1 MQKGSINRVIL
12 VGYLGGD
19 PESRYTP
26 SGTAVANF
34 NVATNESRKNS
45 DGDFEDHTEW
55 HRCVLFGKS
64 AETATQYLKKGQLVY
79 VEGRLRTRSWEDKE
93 GNKRNTTEVHGDM
106 FTMLG
111 RRSISDNN
119 PPAEKEN
126 VSDDDLSFDSSPAEK
141 KKISDDDLPF

>member
-1 MQKGSINRVIL
+1 MNNLMQKGSIIRFIL

-34 NVATNESRKNS
+34 NVATNESRKSS
-45 DGDFEDHTEW
+45 DGNFEDHTEW
-55 HRCVLFGKS
+55 HRCVLFGKP
-64 AETATQYLKKGQLVY
+64 AETATQYLKKGQMVY

-111 RRSISDNN
+111 RRSSSNDSAPVN
-119 PPAEKEN
+119 KES
-126 VSDDDLSFDSSPAEK
+126 VSEEE
-141 KKISDDDLPF
+141 DLPF

>member
-12 VGYLGGD
+12 VGHLGGD

-55 HRCVLFGKS
+55 HRCVLFGKP
-64 AETATQYLKKGQLVY
+64 AEIATQYLKKGQMVY

-111 RRSISDNN
+111 RRSSSNDSVPVN
-119 PPAEKEN
+119 KES
-126 VSDDDLSFDSSPAEK
+126 VSEEE
-141 KKISDDDLPF
+141 DLPF

>member
-55 HRCVLFGKS
+55 HRCVLFGKP
-64 AETATQYLKKGQLVY
+64 AEIATQYLKKGQMVY

-111 RRSISDNN
+111 RRSSSNDSTPVN
-119 PPAEKEN
+119 KES
-126 VSDDDLSFDSSPAEK
+126 VSEEE
-141 KKISDDDLPF
+141 DLPF

>member
-45 DGDFEDHTEW
+45 DGGFEDHTEW
-55 HRCVLFGKS
+55 HRCVLFGKP
-64 AETATQYLKKGQLVY
+64 AEIATQYLKKGQMVY

>member
-12 VGYLGGD
+12 VGHLGGD

-55 HRCVLFGKS
+55 HRCVLFGKP
-64 AETATQYLKKGQLVY
+64 AEIVTQYLKKGQMVY
-79 VEGRLRTRSWEDKE
+79 VEGRLRTRSWGDKE

-111 RRSISDNN
+111 RRSSSN
-119 PPAEKEN
+119 
-126 VSDDDLSFDSSPAEK
+126 DSAPVEK
-141 KKISDDDLPF
+141 KSVSEEDLPF

>member
-12 VGYLGGD
+12 VGHLGGD

-55 HRCVLFGKS
+55 HRCVLFGKP
-64 AETATQYLKKGQLVY
+64 AEIATQYLKKGQMVY